1 MKKYIIRV
9 VAFALLFCLCFG
21 AAQSVLHHRWGMDS
35 DVLYTR
41 NILYS
46 QIPAGTIDVLAIGT
60 SELYD
65 GFSPIVAY
73 EEEGFTGYNFAVTFR
88 SALTEYYQL
97 QYILKYQTPS
107 VLLCDFSS
115 LYQDMLPSDAEPV
128 HRKVVA
134 CMPDK
139 HLKEQLIRE
148 ICQVD
153 KSQSYLSW
161 EFPLLRYHSMWSQ
174 LTDVEFSRD
183 LRVKPGYSSYRKGD
197 GMVADGEGVGLVGGE
212 DRTGHLETITP
223 ELWDCG
229 DIEPHTLSEYS
240 IGYYDKII
248 DLCREKGI
256 AVVAVEMPSP
266 GFAGRSASRLE
277 TTMAFLSSRG
287 IPFLNYCTYEQIQRM
302 GLNIEDHYCD
312 DTHLNLAGAAIVT
325 KVLAQDLKALVD
337 LPDHRGDP
345 SFYDEWEA
353 PLVQFRE
360 KYPDL

>member
-1 MKKYIIRV
+1 MKKYIIRA
-9 VAFALLFCLCFG
+9 VAFVLLFCLCFT
-21 AAQSVLHHRWGMDS
+21 AVQSILHHRWGMDN

-65 GFSPIVAY
+65 GFSPIITY
-73 EEEGFTGYNFAVTFR
+73 EEEGFTGYNFAMTFR

-97 QYILKYQTPS
+97 QYILEYQTPS

-139 HLKEQLIRE
+139 KLKEQLIRE

-153 KSQSYLSW
+153 KSQSYLTW
-161 EFPLLRYHSMWSQ
+161 EIPLLRYHSMWSQ

-183 LRVKPGYSSYRKGD
+183 RRLQPGYSSYRKGD
-197 GMVADGEGVGLVGGE
+197 GMVADGEGVGNQVGE
-212 DRTGHLETITP
+212 IDCQLKAITP
-223 ELWDCG
+223 ELWDCAG
-229 DIEPHTLSEYS
+229 TEPHALSEYS
-240 IGYYDKII
+240 VGYYDKII
-248 DLCREKGI
+248 DLCRSKGI
-256 AVVAVEMPSP
+256 VVVAVEMPAP
-266 GFAGRSASRLE
+266 GYAGRSAARLE
-277 TTMAFLSSRG
+277 TTKAFLASRG
-287 IPFLNYCTYEQIQRM
+287 IPFLNYCTYEQVQRM
-302 GLNIEDHYCD
+302 GLNIEDHYFD
-312 DTHLNLAGAAIVT
+312 DTHMNLAGAAV
-325 KVLAQDLKALVD
+325 VSRALAQDLKEIVD

-345 SFYDEWEA
+345 GFYDEWEA
-353 PLVQFRE
+353 PLAQFRE
-360 KYPDL
+360 KYPNL